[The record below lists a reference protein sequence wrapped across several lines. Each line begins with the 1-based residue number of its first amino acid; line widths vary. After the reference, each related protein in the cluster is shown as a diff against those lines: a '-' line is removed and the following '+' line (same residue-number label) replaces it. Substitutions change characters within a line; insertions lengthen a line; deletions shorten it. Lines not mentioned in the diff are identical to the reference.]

1 MDKLSSFFEKHF
13 PGLAV
18 WLVAFLAYSFTVS
31 PTVNFWDCGEYIA
44 SAAGLQVP
52 HPPGAPLYLLLAR
65 VFSLLAPSDAMVAW
79 SVNMLSVVA
88 SAFTVF
94 FLYKILL
101 LFFGMVKDKSG
112 PFKKL
117 HGELSAVIGAL
128 LFAFTDTFWFSAVE
142 AEVYAL
148 SLFFSSLTLWV
159 FLKWYLQDGPHAR
172 WFFLGVYLLGL
183 SIGVHLLN
191 LLLVPVFVLLYGWK
205 RHAHSLKVT
214 VLSMGGG
221 FLLLG
226 LLFWGLV
233 MNGLW
238 PAEKLELW
246 MVNSLGLPQHSG
258 LLFWVIALIGIHIG
272 ALTLLKKK
280 YPAVGFVFLMSALIL
295 MGWSSYALVPVRA
308 AAGPTVNMNAP
319 DDVFSLNDYI
329 NRKQYGQRP
338 LLYGAH
344 AWAEPVDWTGSFD
357 YHFGPDKEKYERFAS
372 GSTPV
377 FDSSDRV
384 WFPRMY
390 SNRYPHPA
398 GYEQWSGFDPVGEG
412 PSFAHQ
418 FDYFLGYQMG
428 HQYLRYLLWN
438 FAGRQ
443 NDVQGHGNLM
453 SGNWATGIEYIDRQF
468 LGSREHPTAIDR
480 YTPAANHYF
489 AIPLLLAII
498 GLFFLLRH
506 GPGRRRVLLVLS
518 LLVLMTGPAVVL
530 YLNQPP
536 FEPRERDY
544 IYLAS
549 FMSVAMFAAMGV
561 FALLKKVFYYGG
573 SLLTWILSAVLL
585 LMAGPGLLFSVNLN
599 DHDRSDRYLARD
611 LAASQLR
618 SCPPGAILFTYGDN
632 DTYPLWYARQVEKIR
647 PDVRLV
653 NLGLLNTSWY
663 IEQVRQA
670 VPGTSGLDMT
680 LGPAFYR
687 KHRTDFF
694 RVSKMTS
701 LPRPGVEVLSRLPR
715 DTLKER
721 GEKGG
726 IFGSALHPIW
736 KLPLPSGKTKTW
748 EITDRY
754 LRAGDLALFDIIA
767 SNGDDRPV
775 CFTRNVQ
782 LDELKGLDNHLVSHG
797 LVLKLDETLQ
807 GEERKERVLD
817 EYRLFQDSLSIGRE
831 EKTWWDH
838 SGRQALKLA
847 GYRETSLS
855 LSRRLLGEDRK
866 DEAASVLTTSLDA
879 WPYSPHADQ
888 DVMIDMAQVLIQS
901 GETEKAKGLV
911 RNIAYAN
918 LQDVYFFIYSG
929 FDAVGVR
936 DEYCE
941 RFRKIRELASE
952 LQLQEVLLETEIE
965 LQSLCGF

>member
-1 MDKLSSFFEKHF
+1 MDKVFAFSKKHF
-13 PGLAV
+13 PGFAV
-18 WLVAFLAYSFTVS
+18 WLVAFLVYSFTVS
-31 PTVNFWDCGEYIA
+31 PTVSFWDCGEYIA

-65 VFSLLAPSDAMVAW
+65 VFSLVSPTDAMVAW

-101 LFFGMVKDKSG
+101 LFFGMVKDDSHS
-112 PFKKL
+112 FRSL
-117 HGELSAVIGAL
+117 HCKVSAVAGAL

-159 FLKWYLQDGPHAR
+159 FLKWYVDKENQPR

-183 SIGVHLLN
+183 SLGVHLLN

-205 RHAHSLKVT
+205 QYAHSLKVT
-214 VLSMGGG
+214 IFSLGGG

-238 PAEKLELW
+238 PAGKLELW
-246 MVNSLGLPQHSG
+246 MVNSLGLPQHTG
-258 LLFWVIALIGIHIG
+258 LMVWVIALIGIHIG

-280 YPAVGFVFLMSALIL
+280 HPALRSAFLMSALIF

-308 AAGPTVNMNAP
+308 AADPPVNMNAP

-344 AWAEPVDWTGSFD
+344 AWADPLDWEKTTGYHFDPEKRVYGRFVSGSF
-357 YHFGPDKEKYERFAS
+357 
-372 GSTPV
+372 PV
-377 FDSSDRV
+377 FDERDLV

-390 SNRYPHPA
+390 SNRSPHPA
-398 GYEQWSGFDPVGEG
+398 GYSRWSGFNSASGRLRF
-412 PSFAHQ
+412 SHQ
-418 FDYFLGYQMG
+418 LDFFIRYQLG

-443 NDVQGHGNLM
+443 NDVQGHGDLM
-453 SGNWATGIEYIDRQF
+453 SGNWATGIEFIDRPF
-468 LGSREHPTAIDR
+468 LGSREHPSVIDH

-489 AIPLLLAII
+489 AIPLLFAFV
-498 GLFFLLRH
+498 GLFFLLRR
-506 GPGRRRVLLVLS
+506 GPGRRRILLLLS

-544 IYLAS
+544 VYLAS
-549 FMSVAMFAAMGV
+549 FMSVAVFAAMGV
-561 FALLKKVFYYGG
+561 FALLKKVFYYGR
-573 SLLTWILSAVLL
+573 SLLTGLLSAVLL
-585 LMAGPGLLFSVNLN
+585 FMAGPGLLFSVNLN

-647 PDVRLV
+647 PDVRIV
-653 NLGLLNTSWY
+653 NLGLLNTPWY
-663 IEQVRQA
+663 IEQLQQA
-670 VPGTSGLDMT
+670 VPGSSGLDMT
-680 LGPAFYR
+680 LKPDFYR
-687 KHRTDFF
+687 RHRTDFF
-694 RVSKMTS
+694 QVSKISS
-701 LPRPGVEVLSRLPR
+701 LPLPGVEVLNRISGASLENNRR
-715 DTLKER
+715 ES
-721 GEKGG
+721 G
-726 IFGSALHPIW
+726 IFGSALHPVW
-736 KLPLPSGKTKTW
+736 ELPLPSGNSKTW
-748 EITDRY
+748 EVRGRY
-754 LRAGDLALFDIIA
+754 LSSGELALLDIIS
-767 SNGDDRPV
+767 SNGRNRPV

-782 LDELKGLDNHLVSHG
+782 MDELNGLDYHLVSHA
-797 LVLKLDETLQ
+797 LVLKLDESLQ
-807 GEERKERVLD
+807 GEERKERLLD
-817 EYRLFQDSLSIGRE
+817 EYRYFHDSLSIGRE
-831 EKTWWDH
+831 EKSWWDQTC
-838 SGRQALKLA
+838 RQALSLS
-847 GYRETSLS
+847 GYREVSTNLA
-855 LSRRLLGEDRK
+855 RRLVGEDRK
-866 DEAASVLTTSLDA
+866 DEAASVLIQSLES
-879 WPYSPHADQ
+879 WPYSPHANQ
-888 DVMIDMAQVLIQS
+888 DAVIDMAKLLVQS
-901 GETEKAKGLV
+901 GEKERAAGLV

-929 FDAVGVR
+929 FDVVGVR

-952 LQLQEVLLETEIE
+952 LQLQDVMLETEIE